1 MGKPSFEDHPI
12 TLAAFGR
19 AETSG
24 VLRVRLWPPR
34 DRALRVLKG
43 LLACWAL
50 AGLTVFIPIA
60 HFVLVPGFF
69 LGGIFLAARW
79 SRQARTPVVAHGAC
93 PACGDAAR
101 FEVRGRFERNKEA
114 GCPAC
119 GGRVMLKPSPPPDGP
134 PEGKG
139 AAPGGC

>member
-12 TLAAFGR
+12 TLTAFGK

-50 AGLTVFIPIA
+50 AALTLFIPVA
-60 HFVLVPGFF
+60 HFFLVPGFF
-69 LGGIFLAARW
+69 LGGIFLGARW
-79 SRQARTPVVAHGAC
+79 SRQARTPVLASGAC
-93 PACGDAAR
+93 PACGDVAR
-101 FEVRGRFERNKEA
+101 FEVRGRFERHKEA

-119 GGRVMLKPSPPPDGP
+119 GARVMLKLTPRSGGSPERG
-134 PEGKG
+134 G
-139 AAPGGC
+139 AAGSGC